1 MAILYL
7 ILGIGQLVN
16 LINFIKL
23 ASRKPYPGQGNYR
36 FSDNS
41 LMQLM
46 AQQHQEAVQTEGTF
60 RFLGLFLFYGAIW
73 GWIDIFRYFSRKNA
87 K

>member
-1 MAILYL
+1 MGILYL

-16 LINFIKL
+16 LFKYIKL
-23 ASRKPYPGQGNYR
+23 ASRKPNPGSGNGHS
-36 FSDNS
+36 SDNA

-46 AQQHQEAVQTEGTF
+46 AAQHQSTVQTECGF

-73 GWIDIFRYFSRKNA
+73 GWIDIFRYFSRKNE
-87 K
+87 